1 MNVNLGK
8 TYCGKLAN
16 PTAAHNP
23 RPFNTNQTFMVGCE
37 GCKGAGIVQARGIVG
52 QKGGANL
59 NPLAPTASDYFNQ
72 STSVGYGYKNGA
84 DNLKFAGSGYP
95 KITQTTSINSCQ
107 GGGKR
112 KHKRKTKR
120 GVFKKHFMWNT
131 KGKRYLAKTHKQHVK
146 GSKLGH
152 THKNPK
158 RKFKRGTKSKTHSG
172 KDFETRKTSKRYR
185 SKQLKK
191 LTGKGTML
199 APVFPFIGGR
209 RKKRRSSRKK
219 HGGNKSFITKAGKK
233 YFNSRKHN
241 KRRKRKTRKQRGG
254 YKQFQSNVPLTRLMS
269 IPNGPQGGTWPGQL
283 ANPPTFKVLNNC
295 VDNYNHFSPSK

>member
-1 MNVNLGK
+1 MNINLDK

-37 GCKGAGIVQARGIVG
+37 GCKGAGIVQA
-52 QKGGANL
+52 
-59 NPLAPTASDYFNQ
+59 SDYFNQ
-72 STSVGYGYKNGA
+72 STSVGYGYKNGV

-112 KHKRKTKR
+112 KRKRKTKR
-120 GVFKKHFMWNT
+120 GAFKKHFMWNT

-295 VDNYNHFSPSK
+295 VDNYNHFSASK